1 MKQTRTLV
9 CVHAHPDDEALFTAG
24 ISAHYGALGYQV
36 VLVTCTNGRLGF
48 DQHARPGYEL
58 DHDGEATVAT
68 RAGELLRAARLA
80 GFTRVV
86 NLGYEDSGM
95 TGWAQNENPNAF
107 MKVDVEAGARTLAAL
122 FDEVGAHVVV
132 TYDENGFYGHPD
144 HVQANRVTTRAVQLS
159 SITQRL
165 YYPVLPRGVLEK
177 FTRDAKAQGVYLPAW
192 IIEATPDTPDE
203 LVACVMDVT
212 AYAAKKQ
219 EAISLHQSQIDNGDL
234 VKMSLE
240 LFTLLFGTEYY
251 QRAWSRSPVEGDRTD
266 LFGGL

>member
-1 MKQTRTLV
+1 MEKPPTLV

-24 ISAHYGALGYQV
+24 ISSHYGAIGYQV
-36 VLVTCTNGRLGF
+36 VLVTCTNGALGL
-48 DQHARPGYEL
+48 DQVGRPGS
-58 DHDGEATVAT
+58 DPRHDSETTVAT
-68 RAGELLRAARLA
+68 RAGELQRAARCA
-80 GFTRVV
+80 GFSRLV

-95 TGWAQNENPNAF
+95 IGWPQNDEPHAF
-107 MKVDVEAGARTLAAL
+107 MNVDVDVAALTLAAL
-122 FDEVGAHVVV
+122 LDEVGAAVVV

-212 AYAAKKQ
+212 EYAAQKQ
-219 EAISLHQSQIDNGDL
+219 GAIAMHASQIDNGDL
-234 VKMSLE
+234 VAMSVE

-251 QRAWSRSPVEGDRTD
+251 QRAWSRSSVEGDRTD
-266 LFGGL
+266 LFGGM